1 MIVDCI
7 VAVGRGIRCHW
18 IDTVCVEFRK
28 LTDSKCIR
36 VENWK
41 RPVRFHTQRVRVYM
55 PINQNLPVNRCIPVW
70 LSTFDSQNRE
80 EKRTK
85 LLTYVKHVVQMI
97 FEIGYN
103 SSMVFHYSICALA
116 QHGFGF
122 WIKRMHQN
130 HSSNMSLKT
139 ELTFRLVLSPVLSL
153 SISAKNILFDI
164 NVCCAVLCCIFFS
177 VWHKFSMLLSF
188 GTWITQ
194 EICGRLNAFVCCT
207 HPSEING
214 WNGRKKTNGQ
224 TGKC

>member
-1 MIVDCI
+1 MWRIFANPLDGCMNVPRWFEFKLNSFYAEIWPFGCMMIVDCI

-139 ELTFRLVLSPVLSL
+139 LSS
-153 SISAKNILFDI
+153 LFDLY
-164 NVCCAVLCCIFFS
+164 C
-177 VWHKFSMLLSF
+177 LLS
-188 GTWITQ
+188 WACQ
-194 EICGRLNAFVCCT
+194 
-207 HPSEING
+207 SQ
-214 WNGRKKTNGQ
+214 RKIFYSI
-224 TGKC
+224 